1 MSKFRA
7 KVAEW
12 LLNLADKMDGKTVKD
27 KMVYPAA
34 QMYFPDPKPIILYDG
49 HNIDKIQARH
59 VVTDEQM
66 RYAGDLDM
74 DKFVAIKLTEGIAS
88 EIMKLKKDEIEKK
101 EMYEPYGKSTM
112 YLLDVYVCKP
122 RKESY

>member
-1 MSKFRA
+1 MSKLKEKLALKFYDIA
-7 KVAEW
+7 MK
-12 LLNLADKMDGKTVKD
+12 LNSQTVIEKRENPSWH
-27 KMVYPAA
+27 VP
-34 QMYFPDPKPIILYDG
+34 FGSTGNIILYDG

-74 DKFVAIKLTEGIAS
+74 DMFVAIKLTEGIAS

-101 EMYEPYGKSTM
+101 EVYEPYGKSTM
-112 YLLDVYVCKP
+112 YSLDVYVCKP